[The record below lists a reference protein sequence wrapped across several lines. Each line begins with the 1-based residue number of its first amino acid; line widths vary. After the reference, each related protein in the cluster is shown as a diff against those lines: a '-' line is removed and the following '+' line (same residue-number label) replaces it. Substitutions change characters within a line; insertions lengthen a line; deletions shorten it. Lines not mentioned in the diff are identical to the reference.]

1 MRSRRSWP
9 RYQVDPPGRRIIA
22 SKSPASGRGIALAV
36 LHHDADQPT
45 LAFFPAARSGA
56 QYFQEF
62 FGDDGA
68 IGVNA
73 RSKAGHRLLVG
84 VEVEDPRRA
93 WFLAG
98 AFPKS
103 GELGRDQ
110 TAVEICPMTVPLG
123 IRDGLIISPART
135 ETSGECEGNNCQS
148 GQSGGQYIFHWS
160 QSSPSCNRRSAQ
172 ISPISSRFRRLRL
185 RPARLRGERS
195 RSRWWAL
202 KDLNLRPTDYES
214 AALTN

>member
-148 GQSGGQYIFHWS
+148 GQSGGQYHRLPAIGEA
-160 QSSPSCNRRSAQ
+160 R
-172 ISPISSRFRRLRL
+172 RFRRFRADSDGFGSG
-185 RPARLRGERS
+185 RRDCAGSEAGRDGGP
-195 RSRWWAL
+195 
-202 KDLNLRPTDYES
+202 
-214 AALTN
+214 